1 MIRVGENDM
10 TESIPEFVLDRQ
22 VAGVNLS
29 EGSLR
34 AQLSLGRTLL
44 VFLRHFG

>member
-1 MIRVGENDM
+1 MPNH
-10 TESIPEFVLDRQ
+10 IPNSVLDCQ

-29 EGSLR
+29 RGSLR
-34 AQLSLGRTLL
+34 AQLSLRRRTLL

>member
-1 MIRVGENDM
+1 MV
-10 TESIPEFVLDRQ
+10 SPIPEAFLDRQ
-22 VAGVNLS
+22 VAGWNLS
-29 EGSLR
+29 RGSLR

>member
-1 MIRVGENDM
+1 M
-10 TESIPEFVLDRQ
+10 TDRIPDFVLDRP
-22 VAGVNLS
+22 VTGVNLS
-29 EGSLR
+29 RGSLR

>member
-1 MIRVGENDM
+1 MGLGEAVM
-10 TESIPEFVLDRQ
+10 THQIPDSVLDRR

-29 EGSLR
+29 RGSLR

>member
-1 MIRVGENDM
+1 MNHQ
-10 TESIPEFVLDRQ
+10 IPQSVLDRP
-22 VAGVNLS
+22 VTGVNLS
-29 EGSLR
+29 RGTLR